1 MSYWELRERLNA
13 YFDYWQ
19 WEEIFGIPSIFYK
32 IDRKIDHAKQLT
44 CPRCGKKGVLMQKTT
59 VSKKKYKYKKWYV
72 YHEKIPVPSKT
83 SLRIQKWCYL
93 NKNQMRESSVKY
105 SLKAMKRARD
115 IARYFY
121 ESIYL
126 PNQK

>member
-1 MSYWELRERLNA
+1 
-13 YFDYWQ
+13 
-19 WEEIFGIPSIFYK
+19 
-32 IDRKIDHAKQLT
+32 
-44 CPRCGKKGVLMQKTT
+44 MQKTT

-93 NKNQMRESSVKY
+93 NKNQMRAPSVKY
-105 SLKAMKRARD
+105 TLKAIKRAKD

-121 ESIYL
+121 ESIHL
-126 PNQK
+126 PDQK